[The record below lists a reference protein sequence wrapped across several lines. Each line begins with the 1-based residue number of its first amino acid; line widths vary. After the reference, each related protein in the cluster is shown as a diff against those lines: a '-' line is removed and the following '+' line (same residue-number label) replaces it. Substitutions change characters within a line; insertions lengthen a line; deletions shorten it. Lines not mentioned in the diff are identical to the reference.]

1 MKKLSEN
8 DMRVMEE
15 RIPFL
20 AEDAVKKA
28 RTKTLQSGRNVVEA
42 VDGKLVET
50 RPDGSRKVLRSVS
63 APIHVV
69 PGQFHREHYSILSNQ
84 DRGRIMAGGHGL

>member
-1 MKKLSEN
+1 MKKLDEKNMSVRE
-8 DMRVMEE
+8 D

-28 RTKTLQSGRNVVEA
+28 RAKTLTSGRNVVEA

-50 RPDGSRKVLRSVS
+50 RPDGSRKVLKTLSLPISVT
-63 APIHVV
+63 
-69 PGQFHREHYSILSNQ
+69 PGQKLIRK
-84 DRGRIMAGGHGL
+84 RK

>member
-1 MKKLSEN
+1 MKKLDEKNMSVRE
-8 DMRVMEE
+8 D

-28 RTKTLQSGRNVVEA
+28 RTRTLTSGRSVVEA

-50 RPDGSRKVLRSVS
+50 RPDGSRKVLKSLGT
-63 APIHVV
+63 PIPVA
-69 PGQFHREHYSILSNQ
+69 PGQK
-84 DRGRIMAGGHGL
+84 RIRRIK